1 MNKSQKELLKREM
14 RTYYESHFED
24 IKDVAKL
31 FKVSERTLYHY
42 VKTEGWEKGKL
53 VKNSEAKAITNK
65 LLKDKDVLDNI
76 KLAKD
81 SIKKNMK
88 DNMGGLYRIY
98 EERILDTTADE
109 LLLKAMTESFINTQI
124 TKTALIAQSEFNR
137 LASASVNSSVPNPK
151 VIACAKD
158 VVNIFVDM
166 KKSLYPNTDNTQ
178 INIKAILNNGAITK
192 EQLAGLTDEQIREYL
207 GDRDDVQVIQ

>member
-1 MNKSQKELLKREM
+1 MNKSEKELLKREM

-42 VKTEGWEKGKL
+42 IKTESWEKGKL

-88 DNMGGLYRIY
+88 ENMGGLYRIY

-109 LLLKAMTESFINTQI
+109 LLLKAMTESFIHTQI

-166 KKSLYPNTDNTQ
+166 KKCLYPNTDNTQ

-192 EQLAGLTDEQIREYL
+192 EQLAGLTDDQIREYL
-207 GDRDDVQVIQ
+207 GDRDDVEVIQ